1 MSLFFNDLLLMF
13 LIGKQMKNTVSVRFK
28 KIKIKK
34 AEECIFLFLVS
45 IFFHFITLFDATKV

>member
-1 MSLFFNDLLLMF
+1 MF